1 MKNQIVRIKLGLAV
15 FCGALLIP
23 CLVLGTKTAVPG
35 SEKTESVVSSTVETA
50 GDETAQKIVN
60 RLDEQQAVAA
70 KDKTESVHVKA
81 TADGTPEEITV
92 DVTLKNPGSSA
103 PLKDK
108 TNLEDIKNTEGD
120 EEYTLQSDGTLLWE
134 NKGTDIQY
142 KGTSKEK
149 LPVSVKVTY
158 TLNGKE
164 MQPDQLAGKSGR
176 LKIRFDYENQTTET
190 IRVEG
195 ENVTVKVPF
204 VMLSALF
211 FDEDTAAN
219 IEVEN
224 GKVVDMDG
232 QSVVIGYALPGLAD
246 SLKLTDFEPTE
257 DMDIPEYVEVSA
269 DVTDFSL
276 DFTATIAS
284 TGMFSE
290 LDTDKLS
297 DADEL
302 SDAMNDLNEASGK
315 LVDGMSSLF
324 DGVSAFNDSM
334 GTYLKGV
341 KTVDSGVTAFKTA
354 LGQMDAQKSALQ
366 TGAKTLADSLSEINK
381 QLQQIPDS
389 AEEADKDGNMK
400 AALDAASTL
409 STDAKKLLAVIDSMK
424 TSMAQAKTFV
434 GTAETYRD
442 QVKTKTEAAEK
453 EISEAQKLL
462 EDVTAKASVDKDKI
476 TVQTGDISKAVK
488 EAVKTETQKAVKDK
502 GLSDEDAE
510 TVAEKAAEEAAKAVK
525 SGDAKVDV
533 PDDAVKV
540 ETEGKDKVEQQ
551 LKKAADSL
559 ADMPPLDIP
568 DLSLDTTAIDS
579 VLSDI
584 QTQLIILKTYA
595 DAISGGEAKI
605 ETLEATLAQLKTG
618 ASALATGSSQLSA
631 GINALTDGISKLYT
645 GSTQLKKGTSALVTA
660 DPSISKGLSALKD
673 GAKALKDG
681 MQTFDEDGIQELTD
695 LAGDDLTNLIDRIKG
710 LKDADISYD
719 TYSGLAAGST
729 GEVRFIIE
737 TDSIEKEK

>member
-1 MKNQIVRIKLGLAV
+1 MKNRTLWTRLGLVV
-15 FCGALLIP
+15 FCGALLVSGIQIGRQN
-23 CLVLGTKTAVPG
+23 VFSDQKAQ
-35 SEKTESVVSSTVETA
+35 SVVQESTLDSAVGESEESTVTLTA
-50 GDETAQKIVN
+50 DK
-60 RLDEQQAVAA
+60 AVSG
-70 KDKTESVHVKA
+70 DKTESVHVKA
-81 TADGTPEEITV
+81 KPDGTPEEITV
-92 DVTLKNPGSSA
+92 DVTLKNPGGSDA
-103 PLKDK
+103 ILDK
-108 TNLEDIKNTEGD
+108 TSLTDIKNTEGD

-134 NKGTDIQY
+134 NKGADIQY
-142 KGTSKEK
+142 KGTSNED
-149 LPVSVKVTY
+149 LPVTVRITY
-158 TLNGKE
+158 TLDGKE
-164 MQPDQLAGKSGR
+164 IQPDQLAGKSGR
-176 LKIRFDYENQTTET
+176 LKIRFDYENKTSET
-190 IRVEG
+190 IHVDG
-195 ENVTVKVPF
+195 KNVAVKVPF

-211 FDEDTAAN
+211 FDEDMASN

-246 SLKLTDFEPTE
+246 SLKLADFEPTE

-284 TGMFSE
+284 TGIFSD

-297 DADEL
+297 DADDLTE
-302 SDAMNDLNEASGK
+302 AMDDLNEASGK

-341 KTVDSGVTAFKTA
+341 KAVDSGVTAFKTA

-366 TGAKTLADSLSEINK
+366 TGAKALADSLSEIDK

-389 AEEADKDGNMK
+389 AEEANKDENMK
-400 AALDAASTL
+400 AALDAASAL
-409 STDAKKLLAVIDSMK
+409 SSDTKKLLAVIDSMK

-462 EDVTAKASVDKDKI
+462 EAVTARESVDKDKI

-488 EAVKTETQKAVKDK
+488 EAVKTEAKKAAKDK

-533 PDDAVKV
+533 PDEAIKA

-559 ADMPPLDIP
+559 TDMPTLDIP

-579 VLSDI
+579 VLADI

-605 ETLEATLAQLKTG
+605 ET
-618 ASALATGSSQLSA
+618 
-631 GINALTDGISKLYT
+631 
-645 GSTQLKKGTSALVTA
+645 
-660 DPSISKGLSALKD
+660 
-673 GAKALKDG
+673 
-681 MQTFDEDGIQELTD
+681 
-695 LAGDDLTNLIDRIKG
+695 
-710 LKDADISYD
+710 
-719 TYSGLAAGST
+719 
-729 GEVRFIIE
+729 
-737 TDSIEKEK
+737 

>member
-1 MKNQIVRIKLGLAV
+1 MKNRTLWTRLGLVV
-15 FCGALLIP
+15 FCGALLVSSIQIGRQN
-23 CLVLGTKTAVPG
+23 VFSDQKAQ
-35 SEKTESVVSSTVETA
+35 SVVQESTLDSAVGESEESTVTLTA
-50 GDETAQKIVN
+50 DK
-60 RLDEQQAVAA
+60 AVSG
-70 KDKTESVHVKA
+70 DKTESVHVKA
-81 TADGTPEEITV
+81 KPDGTPEEITV
-92 DVTLKNPGSSA
+92 DVTLKNPGGSDA
-103 PLKDK
+103 ILDK
-108 TNLEDIKNTEGD
+108 TSLTDIKNTEGD

-134 NKGTDIQY
+134 NKGADIQY
-142 KGTSKEK
+142 KGTSNED
-149 LPVSVKVTY
+149 LPVTVRITY
-158 TLNGKE
+158 TLDGKE
-164 MQPDQLAGKSGR
+164 IQPDQLAGKSGR
-176 LKIRFDYENQTTET
+176 LKIRFDYENKTSET
-190 IRVEG
+190 IHVDG
-195 ENVTVKVPF
+195 KNVAVKVSF

-211 FDEDTAAN
+211 FDEDMASN

-246 SLKLTDFEPTE
+246 SLKLADFEPTE

-284 TGMFSE
+284 TGIFSD

-297 DADEL
+297 DADDLTE
-302 SDAMNDLNEASGK
+302 AMDDLNEASGK

-341 KTVDSGVTAFKTA
+341 KAVDSGVTAFKTA

-366 TGAKTLADSLSEINK
+366 TGAKALADSLSEIDK

-389 AEEADKDGNMK
+389 AEEANKDENMK
-400 AALDAASTL
+400 AALDAASAL
-409 STDAKKLLAVIDSMK
+409 STDTKKLLAVIDSMK

-462 EDVTAKASVDKDKI
+462 EAVTARASVDKDKI

-488 EAVKTETQKAVKDK
+488 EAVKTEAKKAAKNK

-533 PDDAVKV
+533 PDEAIKA

-559 ADMPPLDIP
+559 TDMPTLDIP

-579 VLSDI
+579 VLADI

-631 GINALTDGISKLYT
+631 GINALTDGISQLYT

-660 DPSISKGLSALKD
+660 GPSISKGLSALKD

-681 MQTFDEDGIQELTD
+681 MQTFDEEGIQELTD
-695 LAGDDLTNLIDRIKG
+695 LAGDDLTNLIDRIKA
-710 LKDADISYD
+710 LKDADLAYN
-719 TYSGLAAGST
+719 TYSGLANGST
-729 GEVRFIIE
+729 GDVRFIIE